1 MEYRDILLTSEDNIK
16 TYSSIN
22 DNVSGDYLL
31 SAIAVAQRSGLEGII
46 GTALTNKLQELIGT
60 DDILKNEYE
69 HYKLLL
75 DEYISDYLIYQSI
88 VELIPI
94 VSFKINNIG
103 ATKTDD
109 EKNSL
114 VTFNEVFKL
123 KDYYQDKADYFAMR
137 LQRFLIDNYSDYPEL
152 NDTAIK
158 NIKANLNSAASCN
171 IWLGGARKKQLIYD
185 TNRDSKRIY

>member
-1 MEYRDILLTSEDNIK
+1 MEYRDILLTSEDDIK
-16 TYSSIN
+16 TYSSVN

-31 SAIAVAQRSGLEGII
+31 TAIAIAQRTGLEGII
-46 GTALTNKLQELIGT
+46 GTALVNKIQELIGT
-60 DDILKNEYE
+60 DNIDKSEYK
-69 HYKLLL
+69 HYKTLL

-123 KDYYQDKADYFAMR
+123 KDYYEDKADYFAMR

-152 NDTAIK
+152 NNTAIK

-171 IWLGGARKKQLIYD
+171 IWLGGARNKH
-185 TNRDSKRIY
+185 

>member
-1 MEYRDILLTSEDNIK
+1 MKYRDILLTSEDNIK
-16 TYSSIN
+16 TYSSVN

-31 SAIAVAQRSGLEGII
+31 SAIAVAQRSGLESIV
-46 GTALTNKLQELIGT
+46 GTALVNRLQELIGT
-60 DDILKNEYE
+60 DDIIKNEYE

-137 LQRFLIDNYSDYPEL
+137 LQRYLVDNYNNYPEL
-152 NDTAIK
+152 NDRTIS
-158 NIKANLNSAASCN
+158 NIKANLNSAASCS
-171 IWLGGARKKQLIYD
+171 IWLGGARNK
-185 TNRDSKRIY
+185 